1 MRLLNA
7 VHYYS
12 MEIPVTG
19 VVKYLA
25 VDASGKLLAF
35 TEEPRH
41 TEDTWVGEGRT
52 ELYKV
57 DLEYVDWKNSA
68 SKVVLFKDNMFGVHL
83 NAKYIVV
90 DIDGDVFTTSSEPI
104 DSSTIGDDIEYLDIY
119 FQMGK
124 LMKPFNITKELS
136 V

>member
-35 TEEPRH
+35 TEEPIH

-57 DLEYVDWKNSA
+57 DLEYADWKNSA
-68 SKVVLFKDNMFGVHL
+68 RKVVLFKDNMFGVHL
-83 NAKYIVV
+83 NAKYIGV

-119 FQMGK
+119 FQMGETYEA
-124 LMKPFNITKELS
+124 I
-136 V
+136 

>member
-68 SKVVLFKDNMFGVHL
+68 RKVVLFKDNMFGVHL
-83 NAKYIVV
+83 NAKYIGV

-119 FQMGK
+119 FQMGETYEA
-124 LMKPFNITKELS
+124 I
-136 V
+136 